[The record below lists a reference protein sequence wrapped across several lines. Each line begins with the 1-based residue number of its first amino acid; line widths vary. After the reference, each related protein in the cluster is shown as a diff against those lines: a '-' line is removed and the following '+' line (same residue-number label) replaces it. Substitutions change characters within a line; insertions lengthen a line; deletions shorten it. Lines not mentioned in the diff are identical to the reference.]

1 VLGNAGGGIVTK
13 PGNMFVPIDLLPP
26 ILGDLLA
33 DGRASGSPK
42 PWLGVNA
49 DEIGGRLL
57 VSRVT
62 PESPAEKSGIRR
74 GDVIIGIDGE
84 TTKTLPEFYRK
95 LWSRGSAGIVV
106 PLDIEQR
113 SEKRRLDVPSANRLD
128 HLKLKST
135 F

>member
-1 VLGNAGGGIVTK
+1 
-13 PGNMFVPIDLLPP
+13 MLLP

-33 DGRASGSPK
+33 DGRPSRPAK

-62 PESPAEKSGIRR
+62 PESPAEKAGLRR
-74 GDVIIGIDGE
+74 GDVIVGIGGE
-84 TTKTLPEFYRK
+84 PTNTLPEFYRK
-95 LWSRGSAGIVV
+95 LWSRGAAGVTV
-106 PLDIEQR
+106 PLDVLQR
-113 SEKRRLDVPSANRLD
+113 SENRRVEIPSANRLD
-128 HLKLKST
+128 HLKLRST